1 MTCGATIAP
10 DLVEWVSTQSR
21 FKRVAAR
28 LLRLFVKRL
37 AEIPTKLGFLDMVRS
52 RTLSIDPRVGK
63 SQVMYLGEKWTIWF
77 VRIDSDGETTNTF
90 YQLMNDND
98 QGRPMVTVRSDTV
111 EILPEKYGE
120 ESNVIY

>member
-10 DLVEWVSTQSR
+10 DLVELVSTHSR

-28 LLRLFVKRL
+28 LQRLFVIRIV
-37 AEIPTKLGFLDMVRS
+37 ETYTKLVFLDMVRS
-52 RTLSIDPRVGK
+52 QTLSIDPRVGK

-77 VRIDSDGETTNTF
+77 VRIDSDGETTDTF
-90 YQLMNDND
+90 YQLMNDAD
-98 QGRPMVTVRSDTV
+98 HGLPMVTVHSSQV